1 MPNLGTKYV
10 CFSCQT
16 KFYDL
21 GREVALCPKCGVDQK
36 DADSAPAP
44 VSRSR
49 RVVVEVVEEEVELD
63 ESPDREDEPDD
74 EVDLVEDEADAS
86 PGSKEAEDDDEAEE
100 FD

>member
-21 GREVALCPKCGVDQK
+21 GRDVALCPKCGADQK

-44 VSRSR
+44 VTKSR
-49 RVVVEVVEEEVELD
+49 RVVEPIDDEPEID
-63 ESPDREDEPDD
+63 ESPERDDDADE
-74 EVDLVEDEADAS
+74 EVDLVEEEPDAEAGA
-86 PGSKEAEDDDEAEE
+86 EAEEDDDDEE